1 MRIEVLFFQGCP
13 HSRPAVE
20 QARRMVAE
28 LGVEAEVCEVEVRDA
43 EGAVCLRFPGSPT
56 VRVDGIDVEPGADAG
71 RVYGLSCRMYGG
83 SGVPPRDLL
92 VSAIRSAAAAI
103 PPPRARA
110 LAAVGVPVAGLS
122 ALPACPACY
131 PLYAGG
137 LSALGL
143 TAFASPGGQ
152 AGLTAVLLAVA
163 LAALAY
169 RARTRRGYGP
179 LALGI
184 GASLIVLAGKFLV
197 GFDPLSYA
205 GTAGLV
211 AASLWNAWPAGRRA
225 ACEACGAGEVAR

>member
-13 HSRPAVE
+13 HHRLAVE
-20 QARRMVAE
+20 QARQVVAE
-28 LGVEAEVCEVEVRDA
+28 LGVEAEVREVEVQDG
-43 EGAVCLRFPGSPT
+43 EGAVRLRFLGSPS
-56 VRVDGIDVEPGADAG
+56 VRVDGIDVEPGADA
-71 RVYGLSCRMYGG
+71 RRDYSLSCRLYGG
-83 SGVPPRDLL
+83 SGIPPRNLL
-92 VSAIRSAAAAI
+92 ESTIRSAAAAI
-103 PPPRARA
+103 QPPRARA

-131 PLYAGG
+131 PLYAGVLG
-137 LSALGL
+137 ALGL
-143 TAFASPGGQ
+143 TAFANPGGQ
-152 AGLTAVLLAVA
+152 AVLAAVLLGVA

-197 GFDPLSYA
+197 GFVPLGYA
-205 GTAGLV
+205 GAAGLV

-225 ACEACGAGEVAR
+225 ACEACGPGEVAR